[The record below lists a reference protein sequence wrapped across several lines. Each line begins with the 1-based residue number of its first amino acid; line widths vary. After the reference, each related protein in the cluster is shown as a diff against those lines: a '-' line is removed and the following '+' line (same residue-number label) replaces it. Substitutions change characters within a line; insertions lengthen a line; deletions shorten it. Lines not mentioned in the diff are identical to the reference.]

1 MKKYIR
7 KKYLNEDVT
16 TSEVRSIVSNKLD
29 DLLKEREFEK
39 RVKEITANV
48 VEKFISELFHKRLMW
63 KNSIKNG

>member
-7 KKYLNEDVT
+7 KKRLNEDVT

-48 VEKFISELFHKRLMW
+48 VENLYLNYFIKD
-63 KNSIKNG
+63 